1 MSTRSPALRLSP
13 VLALVALLASPPA
26 ASVELGG
33 ATPWN
38 SHVRLVSANGHGVVV
53 FKGDGAAGGGDGP
66 VLADFRDHLYQQY
79 AADREPGRDL
89 LFDAYFG
96 LGDGSG
102 GAWLKDSDSYG
113 YLPGTGVLR
122 VDRSQGDLT
131 ITEWIFAPLGLAHPA
146 WVHLL
151 HVRNDGGAARTVRLF
166 SLHNHHVGDLSH
178 GSYNADERIW
188 VDGDWMLEQG
198 VTTGLG
204 VGLRALQAPTSHTCD
219 QLWARMPADGALDG
233 RCGSA
238 ASPWD
243 NDDQVGGFQ
252 WDPGS
257 LDPGQEAWAGA
268 VVAFFDEAD
277 PSRATGPVEEWL
289 AGRTPDTLL
298 ADEQAA
304 WATWLSTAESPPG
317 ASAEELAV
325 YRQALVFLKMAQVR
339 EDNDAF
345 GQIPASLPVA
355 ASGGTGDESFSHLWN
370 ITWVRD
376 GAYAIQALTAA
387 GYTEEARD
395 ALAFLL
401 QGKAGDYAHLVGR
414 DYALSVCRLYGDGSE
429 WSDDDGTGPN
439 VELDNFGLL
448 LWALQGYV
456 AATGDLAFVEDRS
469 EVVFD
474 GIADVLVDVIEADG
488 LVMADSS
495 IWERHWNGHQQRF
508 AYTQTWAVR
517 GLWDAAILAEAVGDT
532 ARAEGYRAAAL
543 GIREGIC
550 ATMIDEDGVLAASEE
565 QLRTGSGYL
574 DLAGVDAFNNGT
586 LDAAG
591 PQGQASLAAWA
602 EGLAVAS
609 GGGVAR
615 NDDGDLYDRQEWVW
629 ADLRLAQARRRA
641 CDEDGARAL
650 EDWVTAQALENHW
663 TIPELMNPDT
673 AAYAGP
679 APMMG
684 FGSGLYALNLLG
696 RAEATADCEDG
707 VGWTCD
713 GGDTG
718 GTGDGGG
725 DGGSADGGDTD
736 GGSADG
742 GSTDGGDTDGGDT
755 DGGGDT
761 SGDTGAQD
769 DDDGGCGCVGAP
781 SGAGL
786 VGALPLALLTLR
798 RRRSGR

>member
-1 MSTRSPALRLSP
+1 MTP
-13 VLALVALLASPPA
+13 VLPLLALLGAPA
-26 ASVELGG
+26 AAAGS

-38 SHVRLVSANGHGVVV
+38 SHVRLVSGNGHGVVV

-89 LFDAYFG
+89 LYDAYFG
-96 LGDGSG
+96 LGDGG
-102 GAWLKDSDSYG
+102 TGAWLKASDAYS
-113 YLPGTGVLR
+113 YLPATGILQ
-122 VDRSQGDLT
+122 VDRSQGDLA
-131 ITEWIFAPLGLAHPA
+131 ITEWIFAPMGLSHPG

-151 HVRNDGGAARTVRLF
+151 HVRNDGSAVRTVRLF
-166 SLHNHHVGDLSH
+166 SLHNHHVGDERH
-178 GSYNADERIW
+178 GVFHGDERIW
-188 VDGDWMLEQG
+188 VEGDWLLEQG
-198 VTTGLG
+198 VGTGLG
-204 VGLRALQAPTSHTCD
+204 VAVRAIEAPSSWSCD
-219 QLWARMPADGALDG
+219 QVWARMPTDGALDG

-243 NDDQVGGFQ
+243 NDDQVGGLQ

-257 LDPGQEAWAGA
+257 LAPGEEAWVG
-268 VVAFFDEAD
+268 VVSAFFDEGD
-277 PSRATGPVEEWL
+277 PDRAVAPVEAWL
-289 AGRTPDTLL
+289 AGRDPQTLL

-304 WATWLSTAESPPG
+304 WAAWVGGATAPADASTD
-317 ASAEELAV
+317 ELEV

-376 GAYAIQALTAA
+376 GAYAIQALVAA
-387 GYTEEARD
+387 GYPEEARD

-456 AATGDLAFVEDRS
+456 AATGDVDFVRDHAA
-469 EVVFD
+469 VVFD
-474 GIADVLVDVIEADG
+474 GIADVLVDVIEDDG

-495 IWERHWNGHQQRF
+495 IWERHWNGHQQHF
-508 AYTQTWAVR
+508 AYTQVWAVR
-517 GLWDAAILAEAVGDT
+517 GLQDAALLAEAAGEEG
-532 ARAEGYRAAAL
+532 RAASYRAAAA
-543 GIREGIC
+543 GVREGVC
-550 ATMIDEDGVLAASEE
+550 ATMVDGDGVLAASEE
-565 QLRTGSGYL
+565 QLRAGSGYL

-591 PQGQASLAAWA
+591 PQGRASLAAWT

-609 GGGVAR
+609 GGGFAR

-650 EDWVTAQALENHW
+650 EDWVTAQAQENHW

-684 FGSGLYALNLLG
+684 FGSGLYVLNLLG
-696 RAEATADCEDG
+696 RAEATADCADG
-707 VGWTCD
+707 VGWTCEG

-718 GTGDGGG
+718 DGGAGDGGAG
-725 DGGSADGGDTD
+725 DGGAGDGGDGD
-736 GGSADG
+736 GGAGDG
-742 GSTDGGDTDGGDT
+742 GAGDGGAGDGGK
-755 DGGGDT
+755 
-761 SGDTGAQD
+761 A
-769 DDDGGCGCVGAP
+769 GGCACAGAP
-781 SGAGL
+781 AAPARGAPLLLLPLLGL
-786 VGALPLALLTLR
+786 V
-798 RRRSGR
+798 RRRSAP